1 MAPTLTSIFSS
12 LFCLPCDHLS
22 ACCQGYDFKYY
33 KGECCLEICLDFRA
47 QFNSVILLFIKL
59 QYVHERCQ
67 DVCKNSLYFNIHMF
81 LHSIFMFVYFVS
93 FKLFVYPVH

>member
-12 LFCLPCDHLS
+12 LFCLLCDHLS
-22 ACCQGYDFKYY
+22 ACCQGYDFKNY

-67 DVCKNSLYFNIHMF
+67 DVCKNSLYQYSYVFTFNIYVF
-81 LHSIFMFVYFVS
+81 IFC
-93 FKLFVYPVH
+93 